1 MELKKIHF
9 KISDG
14 ASLDEKDKELLLE
27 SYRELFGQI
36 YGFDIY
42 DSLIKFTKK
51 NKKMYNRLK
60 EFSENYFKSQEM
72 LEGLTEQHDISLLL
86 IFAEN
91 ILIGAGRIK
100 VLDEETALVPD
111 IAIGIGSEEEKRDI
125 WKLAIQFIE
134 EYLTE
139 ENFKKMYIEV
149 PLTAPW
155 LLMRADSLG
164 FKEDPEDIVMDCETR
179 TYLLNKD
186 LERTRNAESNTINK

>member
-1 MELKKIHF
+1 MELKKVHF

-14 ASLDEKDKELLLE
+14 ASLEEKDKELLLE
-27 SYRELFGQI
+27 SYRELFAQI

-51 NKKMYNRLK
+51 NKKIYNRLK

-72 LEGLTEQHDISLLL
+72 FEGLAEQSDISLLL

-100 VLDEETALVPD
+100 VLDQDTALVPD
-111 IAIGIGSEEEKRDI
+111 IAIGIGTEEEKREI
-125 WKLAIQFIE
+125 WKLALQFIE
-134 EYLTE
+134 KHLTD
-139 ENFKKMYIEV
+139 ENFKKMYVEV
-149 PLTAPW
+149 PLSAPW

-164 FKEDPEDIVMDCETR
+164 FKEDPEDIVMDFETR
-179 TYLLNKD
+179 TYLLNKS
-186 LERTRNAESNTINK
+186 LERTKNAESNTINK